1 MQYIYAS
8 MVLHSAGAD
17 IDEDSVRK
25 VMEAAGIEP
34 DEYQLK
40 SLIESLDGLDIDE
53 FTKLPEPVPVIET
66 EEKQAEDEPDD
77 DEDEDEPSG
86 LTQLFPGMF

>member
-17 IDEDSVRK
+17 ITEDSVRK

-34 DEYQLK
+34 DDYQLK
-40 SLIESLDGLDIDE
+40 ALVDALDGLDIDDY
-53 FTKLPEPVPVIET
+53 TKLPEPTQAEVVEPE
-66 EEKQAEDEPDD
+66 EEKQEEDS
-77 DEDEDEPSG
+77 DEEDEPSG